1 MSTLWS
7 YIRGQLTPTPSG
19 KGDHQIWWSKVKGLL
34 DIVFGISIDGLWIRG
49 RWTGLEIIQPCL
61 I

>member
-19 KGDHQIWWSKVKGLL
+19 KGDHQIWWSKVKRLL
-34 DIVFGISIDGLWIRG
+34 DIVFGIRLMGCGSGGDGQGWRLSS
-49 RWTGLEIIQPCL
+49 PA
-61 I
+61 

>member
-34 DIVFGISIDGLWIRG
+34 DIVFGISLMGCGSGKDGQGWRLSS
-49 RWTGLEIIQPCL
+49 PA
-61 I
+61 